1 MPKLQKEEVWFDSAD
16 GVSRT
21 AGYVYTMPEVPV
33 HAVLQLSHGMC
44 EYIGRYEG
52 MAEYFA
58 ARGIAV
64 AGNDHIGHGRTG
76 RPEAMGQFGPGGRK
90 AVLQD
95 LHTMNSLLHLKFPE
109 APVFLYGHSMG
120 SFFARWYTEVYG
132 GSIRGLVISG
142 TAGPAAANK
151 AGLALSAAIAGAKG
165 ESYISPLMIRL
176 QGNYNKKIPGAKSP
190 NAWLTRDEAVVQA
203 YDNDPY
209 CQIKFT
215 ASAYREML
223 AVLSHVSTRTWA
235 ESLPKM
241 LPILLVAGNA
251 DPVGDYGRGVRRVA
265 AMLSQAGIQD
275 LHCRIWPGGRHEM
288 HQELQK
294 EEVFQTVYNWLQK
307 RL

>member
-21 AGYVYTMPEVPV
+21 AGYVYTMPGVPV

-64 AGNDHIGHGRTG
+64 AGNDHIGHGSTG

-120 SFFARWYTEVYG
+120 SFFARWYAEVYG

-151 AGLALSAAIAGAKG
+151 AGLALSAAIARAKG

-176 QGNYNKKIPGAKSP
+176 QGNYNKKIPEAKSP

-223 AVLSHVSTRTWA
+223 AVLSHVSTRAWA
-235 ESLPKM
+235 ESLPKT

-265 AMLSQAGIQD
+265 AMLSRAGIQD

>member
-1 MPKLQKEEVWFDSAD
+1 MPKLHKEEVWFDSAD
-16 GVSRT
+16 AISRT
-21 AGYVYTMPEVPV
+21 AGYVYTMPGVPV

-120 SFFARWYTEVYG
+120 SFFARWYAEVYG

-151 AGLALSAAIAGAKG
+151 AGLALSAAIARAKG

-176 QGNYNKKIPGAKSP
+176 QGDYNKKIPGAKSP

-223 AVLSHVSTRTWA
+223 AVLSHVSTRAWA
-235 ESLPKM
+235 ESLPKT

-265 AMLSQAGIQD
+265 AMLSRAGMQD